1 MARRAWDISDEFW
14 AAVEPLLPARERR
27 FRYPGRKPIE
37 DRAVLQGI
45 IFVLVTG
52 IPWKALPIELGF
64 GSGQTCHRRPDR
76 PATPQATAA
85 VRRSWLRLPDPPP
98 PTDITRHP
106 AQHRPTWPPARLRPP
121 RDPLR
126 RRAQLR
132 LAAPPPSPRHL
143 LRTPPRHPR
152 RTLRHRLHPHLLA
165 TPRTLI

>member
-64 GSGQTCHRRPDR
+64 GSGQTCHRWLCEWTEAGVWPALHAELLKRLRQADQLDWDR
-76 PATPQATAA
+76 VCIDASHVQAKKGAPRRARARSTAA
-85 VRRSWLRLPDPPP
+85 SRARS
-98 PTDITRHP
+98 I
-106 AQHRPTWPPARLRPP
+106 
-121 RDPLR
+121 
-126 RRAQLR
+126 
-132 LAAPPPSPRHL
+132 
-143 LRTPPRHPR
+143 
-152 RTLRHRLHPHLLA
+152 
-165 TPRTLI
+165 I